1 MNIHEY
7 TYLAFGCVLTFVQS
21 IGNAARIGFDV
32 YITLTSK
39 RNRLQKK
46 AMTNGSSL
54 KSPLIETTD

>member
-1 MNIHEY
+1 MRTNFCP
-7 TYLAFGCVLTFVQS
+7 T